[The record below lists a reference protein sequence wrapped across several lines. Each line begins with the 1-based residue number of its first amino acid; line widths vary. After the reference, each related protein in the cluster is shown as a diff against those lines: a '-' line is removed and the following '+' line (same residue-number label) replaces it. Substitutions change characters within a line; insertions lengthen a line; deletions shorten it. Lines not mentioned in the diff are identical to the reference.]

1 MRTRRQRGVVG
12 AAAIL
17 LTLFTATACSSETS
31 DSVAD
36 SLAPATMDT
45 TASGTDSPGI
55 EAPDTDTPAETD
67 TATAETAETAEEP
80 APPTSDPAPAD
91 PAVVVPEALQFT
103 AALVGGGTFD
113 GAALTDKPTV
123 FWFWAPT

>member
-36 SLAPATMDT
+36 SLAPAAVDT

-67 TATAETAETAEEP
+67 TATADTAETAKEP

>member
-36 SLAPATMDT
+36 SLAPAAVDT

-80 APPTSDPAPAD
+80 APPTSEPTSAD

-103 AALVGGGTFD
+103 APLVGGGTFD